1 VALTGRAIGL
11 PLPRTRHHLVVPD
24 GVARLVLRV
33 LFAVYVA
40 ATAVHIG
47 LVMAHEPFAFD
58 AWNIAVDTHAEP
70 FSLAR
75 FFDYGTFEYTHSNPR
90 IGQWLTYLAYKLEY
104 FAPIA
109 TPIAYLGLAWAVA
122 ILGLGRWPGGRRG
135 DRAGA
140 RTVGRDLA
148 LCAIAIGF
156 AWFAI
161 PRIGM
166 IMFCRA
172 YGANYLYG
180 AAIQLWFLVP
190 LRLSAGSHGDDH
202 ASRRACLAYL
212 VLGIIAG
219 MCNEHT
225 GPTLVLFMVGHAV
238 WRQRATGRTP
248 RLAWAGAIGSVIGFA
263 AIFFAPGQASR
274 YEGLATKVSLVGR
287 LIQRGITSNLDIF
300 RDWVVACAPVLGLL
314 VIALVL
320 SRRDAIAQTHLLGAP
335 GKDPKDPKQPQIP
348 DPGKSPKTP
357 EIPDPSKTPEPEIPD
372 PSKTPKTPE
381 IPDPS
386 KTPGPEI
393 PDPSKTPKPEIPDP
407 SGTPDTKQGKQGTP
421 GLRGARGP
429 LWGHDMPLG
438 FVGLVL
444 AAGTLITAT
453 VFVSPK
459 LGPRFYLH
467 GCALVLAG
475 FLAVADQALSTTRRL
490 APFVVLAIAASVY
503 AGVRSLPLYYRLAAA
518 STERLAALAATPR
531 GGVFTAESFEQ
542 VDDSWWFLG
551 DDFRDVKKRD
561 LVASYFGLHG
571 VIFRAVDIDAPLGVS
586 DVRLVPRYQITP
598 ASCLDEHG
606 GLDLG
611 TYRGIDIGS
620 IHKAMQAAVERL
632 RERIAPTGRLDR
644 LDLVVDFTGAPPPL
658 PRPTLLVGRWL
669 PTGLEAHAGA
679 IERKGTSKT
688 RAVKLPKELV
698 GTDAEIY
705 AYQVNGEAR
714 RLGTARDATLEYMPW
729 KRGAYWALACHPTE
743 CFVIAATRVL

>member
-1 VALTGRAIGL
+1 VL
-11 PLPRTRHHLVVPD
+11 
-24 GVARLVLRV
+24 RLVLRV
-33 LFAVYVA
+33 LFVAYVA

-47 LVMAHEPFAFD
+47 LVMLHEPFAFD

-70 FSLAR
+70 FSWSR
-75 FFDYGTFEYTHSNPR
+75 FFDYGAFEYTHSNPR
-90 IGQWLTYLAYKLEY
+90 IGQWLTYLSYKLAY

-109 TPIAYLGLAWAVA
+109 TPAAYLGLAWAVA
-122 ILGLGRWPGGRRG
+122 ILGLGRWPGGRRADRGG
-135 DRAGA
+135 D

-190 LRLSAGSHGDDH
+190 LRLLPGRREDHGAGHDSLP
-202 ASRRACLAYL
+202 ACLAYL
-212 VLGIIAG
+212 LFGIIAG

-225 GPTLVLFMVGHAV
+225 GPTLVLFTAGYAV
-238 WRQRATGRTP
+238 WRRRAIGRTP
-248 RLAWAGAIGSVIGFA
+248 WLAWAGAAGSMLGFA
-263 AIFFAPGQASR
+263 AILFAPGQASR
-274 YEGLATKVSLVGR
+274 YEGLATKISLVGR
-287 LIQRGITSNLDIF
+287 LFQRGITSNLDIF
-300 RDWVVACAPVLGLL
+300 RDWVVACAPVLGLI

-320 SRRDAIAQTHLLGAP
+320 ARRDTTVPGTPFSGQSWLQASPGVRGWQGAP
-335 GKDPKDPKQPQIP
+335 LQ
-348 DPGKSPKTP
+348 
-357 EIPDPSKTPEPEIPD
+357 
-372 PSKTPKTPE
+372 
-381 IPDPS
+381 
-386 KTPGPEI
+386 
-393 PDPSKTPKPEIPDP
+393 
-407 SGTPDTKQGKQGTP
+407 
-421 GLRGARGP
+421 
-429 LWGHDMPLG
+429 

-444 AAGTLITAT
+444 LAGTLITAT

-475 FLAVADQALSTTRRL
+475 FLAVADHALATTRRL
-490 APFVVLAIAASVY
+490 VPFVVLAASASVY
-503 AGVRSLPLYYRLAAA
+503 AGVRSLPLYYRLSEA
-518 STERLAALAATPR
+518 SAVRLAALAATPR

-561 LVASYFGLHG
+561 LVATYLGLRG
-571 VIFRAVDIDAPLGVS
+571 VIFRAVDVEAPLGVS

-620 IHKAMQAAVERL
+620 IHQAMQAAVLHL

-644 LDLVVDFTGAPPPL
+644 LDLVVDFLGAAPPL

-669 PTGLEAHAGA
+669 PTGFEGHAGV
-679 IERKGTSKT
+679 IERKGTSRT
-688 RAVKLPKELV
+688 RTVRLPKELV

-705 AYQVNGEAR
+705 AYQVSGEAH
-714 RLGTARDATLEYMPW
+714 RLGTARDATLEYVPW
-729 KRGAYWALACHPTE
+729 KRGAYWALSCHPTE